1 MHFLFFQ
8 LHVAVVSAENL
19 LCLILSFN
27 KRPRMNEYLIHTKD
41 IHKSFGEVH
50 ALKGINLA
58 IGHNEIVGLVGDNG
72 AGKSTFVKIVGGVY
86 PWDKGE
92 IYIEGKKVNKG
103 AFSVK
108 KAREYGI
115 ETVYQERA
123 LTEKQSLWR
132 NIFMGR
138 ELTTR
143 LGLLR
148 IPEMKQETD
157 KVMRGQLGFTSSAVA
172 PDLRV
177 KTFSG
182 GEKEGV
188 AIARALLFKANLVI
202 LDEPTMGLSVLEVE
216 EVLNFV
222 QELKRMKK
230 SCLFIT
236 HNILHVYPVADRF
249 ALLDRGQVIDEFEK
263 RGTTTQ
269 IIEDKMVRA
278 AKRRIEP

>member
-1 MHFLFFQ
+1 
-8 LHVAVVSAENL
+8 
-19 LCLILSFN
+19 
-27 KRPRMNEYLIHTKD
+27 MNEYLIQTKD
-41 IHKSFGEVH
+41 IHKFFAEVH
-50 ALKGINLA
+50 ALNGINLG

-72 AGKSTFVKIVGGVY
+72 AGKSTLVKILGGVY

-92 IYIEGKKVNKG
+92 MYVKGKKVKRSG
-103 AFSVK
+103 YSVQN
-108 KAREYGI
+108 AREYGI

-123 LTEKQSLWR
+123 LTEKQCLWR

-138 ELTTR
+138 ELTNR

-148 IPEMKQETD
+148 IPEMKQEID
-157 KVMRGQLGFTSSAVA
+157 KVIGQLGFTSSAVA
-172 PDLRV
+172 ADSRV

-216 EVLNFV
+216 KVLNFV
-222 QELKRMKK
+222 EELKMMKK

-249 ALLDRGQVIDEFEK
+249 VLLDRGGVIDEFEK
-263 RGTTTQ
+263 RGTT
-269 IIEDKMVRA
+269 IESIEDKMVRA
-278 AKRRIEP
+278 AKRRIEV

>member
-1 MHFLFFQ
+1 MSE
-8 LHVAVVSAENL
+8 A
-19 LCLILSFN
+19 
-27 KRPRMNEYLIHTKD
+27 MNEFIIQTKD
-41 IHKSFGEVH
+41 IHKFFAEVH
-50 ALKGINLA
+50 ALNGINLS
-58 IGHNEIVGLVGDNG
+58 IGRNEVVGLVGDNG
-72 AGKSTFVKIVGGVY
+72 AGKSTFVKILGGVY

-92 IYIEGKKVNKG
+92 MYIEGKKVKKG
-103 AFSVK
+103 GYSVQ
-108 KAREYGI
+108 KAREHGI

-143 LGLLR
+143 LGFLR
-148 IPEMKQETD
+148 IPEMKEETD
-157 KVMRGQLGFTSSAVA
+157 KVIGGQLGFTSSALA
-172 PDLRV
+172 ADSRV

-202 LDEPTMGLSVLEVE
+202 LDEPTMGLSLLEVE
-216 EVLNFV
+216 KVLTFV
-222 QELKRMKK
+222 EELKKMKK

-249 ALLDRGQVIDEFEK
+249 VLLDRGGVIDEFEK
-263 RGTTTQ
+263 KGTTTQ
-269 IIEDKMVRA
+269 SIEDKMARA
-278 AKRRIEP
+278 AKRGIEG